1 MNNFSEKIISWYENN
16 GRKNLPWQKKDP
28 YKVWISEIMLQQT
41 QVTTVIPYFNKFISE
56 YPTIE
61 TLASVSLDEVL
72 SLWSGLGYYTRARN
86 IHKTAKILKKDF
98 DCKLPNEIEALM
110 SLPGIGFSTAG
121 AILSLGFEQSGV
133 ILDGN
138 VKRVLLR
145 ISGNKSPMNKYKTEK
160 SLKEF
165 ANTLLP
171 DSKHKEYSQGLM
183 DLGATIC
190 RPKNPECKMCPI
202 VACCSAKEKNIQNE
216 IPVKLNKIEKKEK
229 IIEWV
234 LIKTKTKVLLKRN
247 KESGIWQ
254 NLWLL
259 PDKAFLPLKKIT
271 NLDPIEEDFPNFVHQ
286 LSHKKLLISL
296 KIYTIKNKDR
306 LPINRSL
313 YNWVNIS
320 DSVNMGV
327 PKPVR
332 EILNK
337 ILVKQYFVENL
348 KRTYQK
354 WSDLPIPGQK
364 AKNFLT
370 LFLRKLGMN
379 GLSFKRH

>member
-1 MNNFSEKIISWYENN
+1 MNSFSQKIISWYEIN
-16 GRKNLPWQKKDP
+16 GRKNLPWQVEDP

-41 QVTTVIPYFNKFISE
+41 QVKTVIPYFENFTSKF
-56 YPTIE
+56 PDIE
-61 TLASVSLDEVL
+61 SLAKASLDDVL
-72 SLWSGLGYYTRARN
+72 SLWSGLGYYSRARN
-86 IHKTAKILKKDF
+86 IHETAIILKNDF
-98 DCKLPNEIEALM
+98 NCFLPDNLETLM

-121 AILSLGFEQSGV
+121 AILSLGFKKPGV

-145 ISGNKSPMNKYKTEK
+145 MSGNKSPMNQYKTEK

-165 ANTLLP
+165 AKNLLP
-171 DSKHKEYSQGLM
+171 GNKHKQYSQGLM

-190 RPKNPECKMCPI
+190 RPRNPECKMCPI
-202 VACCSAKEKNIQNE
+202 VVGCSAKEKNIQNE
-216 IPVKLNKIEKKEK
+216 IPVKLNKKEKKEK
-229 IIEWV
+229 RIEWI

-247 KESGIWQ
+247 KNSGIWQ

-259 PDKAFLPLKKIT
+259 PDKTFLSLNKIQG
-271 NLDPIEEDFPNFVHQ
+271 LDPIEQNFPNFVHQ

-296 KIYTIKNKDR
+296 KIYSIKNKDR

-320 DSVNMGV
+320 DSVNMAV

-337 ILVKQYFVENL
+337 I
-348 KRTYQK
+348 
-354 WSDLPIPGQK
+354 
-364 AKNFLT
+364 
-370 LFLRKLGMN
+370 
-379 GLSFKRH
+379 

>member
-1 MNNFSEKIISWYENN
+1 MNNFSEKIISWYEIN

-56 YPTIE
+56 YPTIK
-61 TLASVSLDEVL
+61 TLASTSLDEVL

-165 ANTLLP
+165 ANILLP

-183 DLGATIC
+183 DLGAIIC
-190 RPKNPECKMCPI
+190 RPNKQKI
-202 VACCSAKEKNIQNE
+202 KFFLKEIK
-216 IPVKLNKIEKKEK
+216 KKEFGK
-229 IIEWV
+229 IF
-234 LIKTKTKVLLKRN
+234 
-247 KESGIWQ
+247 GFFQ
-254 NLWLL
+254 
-259 PDKAFLPLKKIT
+259 KKIFF
-271 NLDPIEEDFPNFVHQ
+271 LQRKFLKYFLWKRIFQVLSIIYPI
-286 LSHKKLLISL
+286 K
-296 KIYTIKNKDR
+296 
-306 LPINRSL
+306 
-313 YNWVNIS
+313 
-320 DSVNMGV
+320 
-327 PKPVR
+327 
-332 EILNK
+332 
-337 ILVKQYFVENL
+337 
-348 KRTYQK
+348 
-354 WSDLPIPGQK
+354 
-364 AKNFLT
+364 
-370 LFLRKLGMN
+370 
-379 GLSFKRH
+379 SF

>member
-1 MNNFSEKIISWYENN
+1 MNNFSQKIISWYDAN
-16 GRKNLPWQKKDP
+16 GRKNLPWQKEDP
-28 YKVWISEIMLQQT
+28 YKVWISEVMLQQT
-41 QVTTVIPYFNKFISE
+41 QVSTVIPYFNKFISCF
-56 YPTIE
+56 PKIDD
-61 TLASVSLDEVL
+61 LAVASLDEIL
-72 SLWSGLGYYTRARN
+72 SIWSGLGYYTRAKN
-86 IHKTAKILKKDF
+86 IHKTAIILRKDF
-98 DCKLPNEIEALM
+98 DSKLPNNFEDLVA
-110 SLPGIGFSTAG
+110 LPGIGFSTAG
-121 AILSLGFEQSGV
+121 AILSLGFKKPGV

-145 ISGNKSPMNKYKTEK
+145 MSGNKSPMNQYKTEK

-165 ANTLLP
+165 AKILLP
-171 DSKHKEYSQGLM
+171 GTKHKQYSQGLM

-190 RPKNPECKMCPI
+190 KPKNPECMKCPI
-202 VACCSAKEKNIQNE
+202 VTDCCAKEKNIQNE
-216 IPVKLNKIEKKEK
+216 IPVKRNEKEKKEK
-229 IIEWV
+229 RIEWV

-247 KESGIWQ
+247 RNSGIWQ

-259 PDKAFLPLKKIT
+259 PDKGFLSLDKVKS
-271 NLDPIEEDFPNFVHQ
+271 LDPVEKNFPSFVHH

-306 LPINRSL
+306 LSINRNL

-337 ILVKQYFVENL
+337 I
-348 KRTYQK
+348 
-354 WSDLPIPGQK
+354 
-364 AKNFLT
+364 
-370 LFLRKLGMN
+370 
-379 GLSFKRH
+379 

>member
-1 MNNFSEKIISWYENN
+1 MNNFSQKIISWYEVS
-16 GRKNLPWQKKDP
+16 GRKNLPWQVEDP
-28 YKVWISEIMLQQT
+28 YKIWISEIMLQQT
-41 QVTTVIPYFNKFISE
+41 QVKTVIPYFETFTSKF
-56 YPTIE
+56 PNIE
-61 TLASVSLDEVL
+61 SLAKTSLDDVL
-72 SLWSGLGYYTRARN
+72 SLWSGLGYYSRAKN
-86 IHKTAKILKKDF
+86 IHKTAAILEKDF
-98 DCKLPNEIEALM
+98 NCSLPDTLEDLM
-110 SLPGIGFSTAG
+110 MLPGIGFSTAG
-121 AILSLGFEQSGV
+121 AILSLGFKKPGV

-145 ISGNKSPMNKYKTEK
+145 VSGNKSPINKYKTEK

-165 ANTLLP
+165 AKILLP
-171 DSKHKEYSQGLM
+171 GNKHQQYSQGLM

-190 RPKNPECKMCPI
+190 KPKNPECMNCPI
-202 VACCSAKEKNIQNE
+202 VTDCCAKEKNIQNE
-216 IPVKLNKIEKKEK
+216 IPVKRNEKEKKEK
-229 IIEWV
+229 RIEWV

-247 KESGIWQ
+247 KNSGIWQ

-259 PDKAFLPLKKIT
+259 PDKGFLSLDKIK
-271 NLDPIEEDFPNFVHQ
+271 NLDPVEKNFPSFVHH

-306 LPINRSL
+306 LSINRNL

-337 ILVKQYFVENL
+337 I
-348 KRTYQK
+348 
-354 WSDLPIPGQK
+354 
-364 AKNFLT
+364 
-370 LFLRKLGMN
+370 
-379 GLSFKRH
+379 

>member
-1 MNNFSEKIISWYENN
+1 MNNFSQKIISWYEVS
-16 GRKNLPWQKKDP
+16 GRKNLPWQVEDP
-28 YKVWISEIMLQQT
+28 YKIWISEIMLQQT
-41 QVTTVIPYFNKFISE
+41 QVKTVIPYFETFTSKF
-56 YPTIE
+56 PNIE
-61 TLASVSLDEVL
+61 SLAKTSLDDVL
-72 SLWSGLGYYTRARN
+72 SLWSGLGYYSRAKN
-86 IHKTAKILKKDF
+86 IHKTAVILEKDF
-98 DCKLPNEIEALM
+98 NCSLPDTLEDLM
-110 SLPGIGFSTAG
+110 MLPGIGFSTAG
-121 AILSLGFEQSGV
+121 AILSLGFKKPGV

-145 ISGNKSPMNKYKTEK
+145 MSGNKSPMNQYKTEK

-165 ANTLLP
+165 AKILLP
-171 DSKHKEYSQGLM
+171 STKHKQYSQGLM

-190 RPKNPECKMCPI
+190 KPKNPECMKCPI
-202 VACCSAKEKNIQNE
+202 VTDCCAKEKNIQNE
-216 IPVKLNKIEKKEK
+216 IPVKRNEKEKKEK
-229 IIEWV
+229 RIEWV

-247 KESGIWQ
+247 KNSGIWQ

-259 PDKAFLPLKKIT
+259 PEKGFLSLDKIK
-271 NLDPIEEDFPNFVHQ
+271 NLDPVEKNFPSFVHH

-306 LPINRSL
+306 LSINRKL

-337 ILVKQYFVENL
+337 I
-348 KRTYQK
+348 
-354 WSDLPIPGQK
+354 
-364 AKNFLT
+364 
-370 LFLRKLGMN
+370 
-379 GLSFKRH
+379 

>member
-1 MNNFSEKIISWYENN
+1 MNNFSQKIISWYEVS
-16 GRKNLPWQKKDP
+16 GRKNLPWQVEDP
-28 YKVWISEIMLQQT
+28 YKIWISEIMLQQT
-41 QVTTVIPYFNKFISE
+41 QVKTVIPYFETFTSKF
-56 YPTIE
+56 PNIE
-61 TLASVSLDEVL
+61 SLAKTSLDDVL
-72 SLWSGLGYYTRARN
+72 SLWSGLGYYSRAKN
-86 IHKTAKILKKDF
+86 IHKTAAILEKDF
-98 DCKLPNEIEALM
+98 NCSLPDTLEDLM
-110 SLPGIGFSTAG
+110 MLPGIGFSTAG
-121 AILSLGFEQSGV
+121 AILSLGFKKPGV

-145 ISGNKSPMNKYKTEK
+145 MSGNKSPMNQYKTEK

-165 ANTLLP
+165 AKILLP
-171 DSKHKEYSQGLM
+171 GTKHKQYSQGLM

-190 RPKNPECKMCPI
+190 KPKNPECMKCPI
-202 VACCSAKEKNIQNE
+202 VTDCCAKEKNIQNE
-216 IPVKLNKIEKKEK
+216 IPVKRNEKEKKEK
-229 IIEWV
+229 RIEWV

-247 KESGIWQ
+247 RNSGIWQ

-259 PDKAFLPLKKIT
+259 PDKGFLSLDKIKS
-271 NLDPIEEDFPNFVHQ
+271 LDPVEKNFPSFVHH

-306 LPINRSL
+306 LSINRNL

-337 ILVKQYFVENL
+337 I
-348 KRTYQK
+348 
-354 WSDLPIPGQK
+354 
-364 AKNFLT
+364 
-370 LFLRKLGMN
+370 
-379 GLSFKRH
+379 

>member
-1 MNNFSEKIISWYENN
+1 MNSFSQKIISWYEVS
-16 GRKNLPWQKKDP
+16 GRKNLPWQVEDP
-28 YKVWISEIMLQQT
+28 YKIWISEIMLQQT
-41 QVTTVIPYFNKFISE
+41 QVKTVIPYFETFTSKF
-56 YPTIE
+56 PNIE
-61 TLASVSLDEVL
+61 SLAKTSLDDVL
-72 SLWSGLGYYTRARN
+72 SLWSGLGYYSRAKN
-86 IHKTAKILKKDF
+86 IHKTAAILEKDF
-98 DCKLPNEIEALM
+98 NCSLPDTLEDLM
-110 SLPGIGFSTAG
+110 MLPGIGFSTAG
-121 AILSLGFEQSGV
+121 AILSLGFKKPGV

-145 ISGNKSPMNKYKTEK
+145 MSGNKWPMNQYKTEK

-165 ANTLLP
+165 AKILLP
-171 DSKHKEYSQGLM
+171 GTKHKQYSQGLM

-190 RPKNPECKMCPI
+190 KPKNPECMKCPI
-202 VACCSAKEKNIQNE
+202 VTDCCAKEKNIQNE
-216 IPVKLNKIEKKEK
+216 IPVKRNEKEKKEK
-229 IIEWV
+229 RIEWV

-247 KESGIWQ
+247 KNSGIWQ

-259 PDKAFLPLKKIT
+259 PDKGFLSLDKIK
-271 NLDPIEEDFPNFVHQ
+271 NLDPVEKNFPSFVHH

-306 LPINRSL
+306 LSINRNL

-337 ILVKQYFVENL
+337 I
-348 KRTYQK
+348 
-354 WSDLPIPGQK
+354 
-364 AKNFLT
+364 
-370 LFLRKLGMN
+370 
-379 GLSFKRH
+379 

>member
-1 MNNFSEKIISWYENN
+1 MNNFSQKIISWYEVS
-16 GRKNLPWQKKDP
+16 GRKNLPWQVEDP
-28 YKVWISEIMLQQT
+28 YKIWISEIMLQQT
-41 QVTTVIPYFNKFISE
+41 QVKTVIPYFENFTSKF
-56 YPTIE
+56 PNIE
-61 TLASVSLDEVL
+61 SLAKTSLDDVL
-72 SLWSGLGYYTRARN
+72 SLWSGLGYYSRAKN
-86 IHKTAKILKKDF
+86 IHKTAIILKKNF
-98 DCKLPNEIEALM
+98 NCSLPDTLEDLM
-110 SLPGIGFSTAG
+110 TLPGIGFSTAG
-121 AILSLGFEQSGV
+121 AILSLGFKKPGV

-145 ISGNKSPMNKYKTEK
+145 MSGNKSPMNQYKTEK

-165 ANTLLP
+165 AKILLP
-171 DSKHKEYSQGLM
+171 STKHKQYSQGLM

-190 RPKNPECKMCPI
+190 KPKNPECNMCPVVI
-202 VACCSAKEKNIQNE
+202 DCSANEKEIQNE
-216 IPVKLNKIEKKEK
+216 IPVKINKIEKKEK

-259 PDKAFLPLKKIT
+259 PEKKILSLKKIT
-271 NLDPIEEDFPNFVHQ
+271 NLDPIEEDFPSFVHQ

-313 YNWVNIS
+313 FNWVNIS

-327 PKPVR
+327 PKPVK

-337 ILVKQYFVENL
+337 I
-348 KRTYQK
+348 
-354 WSDLPIPGQK
+354 
-364 AKNFLT
+364 
-370 LFLRKLGMN
+370 
-379 GLSFKRH
+379 

>member
-1 MNNFSEKIISWYENN
+1 M
-16 GRKNLPWQKKDP
+16 
-28 YKVWISEIMLQQT
+28 M
-41 QVTTVIPYFNKFISE
+41 
-56 YPTIE
+56 
-61 TLASVSLDEVL
+61 
-72 SLWSGLGYYTRARN
+72 
-86 IHKTAKILKKDF
+86 
-98 DCKLPNEIEALM
+98 
-110 SLPGIGFSTAG
+110 LPGIGFSTAG
-121 AILSLGFEQSGV
+121 AILSLGFKKPGV

-145 ISGNKSPMNKYKTEK
+145 MSGNKSPMNQYKTEK

-165 ANTLLP
+165 AKILLP
-171 DSKHKEYSQGLM
+171 GTKHKQYSQGLM

-190 RPKNPECKMCPI
+190 KPKNPECMKCPI
-202 VACCSAKEKNIQNE
+202 VTDCCAKEKNIQNE
-216 IPVKLNKIEKKEK
+216 IPVKRNEKEKKEK
-229 IIEWV
+229 RIEWV

-247 KESGIWQ
+247 KNSGIWQ

-259 PDKAFLPLKKIT
+259 PDKGFLSLDKIK
-271 NLDPIEEDFPNFVHQ
+271 NLDPVEKNLPSFVHH

-306 LPINRSL
+306 LSINRNL

-337 ILVKQYFVENL
+337 I
-348 KRTYQK
+348 
-354 WSDLPIPGQK
+354 
-364 AKNFLT
+364 
-370 LFLRKLGMN
+370 
-379 GLSFKRH
+379 

>member
-41 QVTTVIPYFNKFISE
+41 QVTTVIPYFDKFISK

-165 ANTLLP
+165 ANILLP
-171 DSKHKEYSQGLM
+171 DSKHTEYSQGLM
-183 DLGATIC
+183 DLGALIC
-190 RPKNPECKMCPI
+190 RPKNPICSKCPLDEDC
-202 VACCSAKEKNIQNE
+202 AANQKEIQDE
-216 IPVKLNKIEKKEK
+216 IPVKVIKKEK
-229 IIEWV
+229 SEKKIDWI
-234 LIKTKTKVLLKRN
+234 LIKTKNKVLLKRN
-247 KESGIWQ
+247 KEKGIWQ
-254 NLWLL
+254 NLWVL
-259 PDKAFLPLKKIT
+259 PEKDFFSSKKISKI
-271 NLDPIEEDFPNFVHQ
+271 LPVEESFSSFEHH
-286 LSHKKLLISL
+286 LSHKKLLISVRVL
-296 KIYTIKNKDR
+296 IIKNKDR
-306 LPINRSL
+306 LSIDRRIF
-313 YNWVNIS
+313 NWVNIS
-320 DSVNMGV
+320 DSVNMGI
-327 PKPVR
+327 PKPVKD
-332 EILNK
+332 ILK
-337 ILVKQYFVENL
+337 KY
-348 KRTYQK
+348 
-354 WSDLPIPGQK
+354 G
-364 AKNFLT
+364 
-370 LFLRKLGMN
+370 
-379 GLSFKRH
+379 

>member
-1 MNNFSEKIISWYENN
+1 MNSFSQKIISWYEIN
-16 GRKNLPWQKKDP
+16 GRKNLPWQVEDP

-41 QVTTVIPYFNKFISE
+41 QVKTVIPYFENFTSRF
-56 YPTIE
+56 PDIE
-61 TLASVSLDEVL
+61 SLAEASLDDVL
-72 SLWSGLGYYTRARN
+72 SLWSGLGYYSRARN
-86 IHKTAKILKKDF
+86 IHKTAIILKKDF
-98 DCKLPNEIEALM
+98 DCFLPNNLEALM
-110 SLPGIGFSTAG
+110 LLPGIGFSTAG
-121 AILSLGFEQSGV
+121 AILSLGFKKPGV

-145 ISGNKSPMNKYKTEK
+145 VSGNKSPINKYKTEK

-165 ANTLLP
+165 AKILLP
-171 DSKHKEYSQGLM
+171 GNKHQQYSQGLM

-190 RPKNPECKMCPI
+190 KPKNPECTKCPI
-202 VACCSAKEKNIQNE
+202 VTGCCAKKKNIQNE
-216 IPVKLNKIEKKEK
+216 IPVKLNKKEKKEK
-229 IIEWV
+229 RIEWV

-247 KESGIWQ
+247 KNSGIWQ

-259 PDKAFLPLKKIT
+259 PDKGFLSLDKIKS
-271 NLDPIEEDFPNFVHQ
+271 LDPVEKNFPSFVHH

-296 KIYTIKNKDR
+296 NIYTIENKDR
-306 LPINRSL
+306 LSINRKL

-337 ILVKQYFVENL
+337 I
-348 KRTYQK
+348 
-354 WSDLPIPGQK
+354 
-364 AKNFLT
+364 
-370 LFLRKLGMN
+370 
-379 GLSFKRH
+379 

>member
-1 MNNFSEKIISWYENN
+1 MNSFSQKIISWYEVS
-16 GRKNLPWQKKDP
+16 GRKNLPWQVEDP
-28 YKVWISEIMLQQT
+28 YKIWISEIMLQQT
-41 QVTTVIPYFNKFISE
+41 QVKTVIPYFETFTSKF
-56 YPTIE
+56 PNIE
-61 TLASVSLDEVL
+61 SLAKTSLDDVL
-72 SLWSGLGYYTRARN
+72 SLWSGLGYYSRAKN
-86 IHKTAKILKKDF
+86 IHKTAAILEKDF
-98 DCKLPNEIEALM
+98 NCSLPDTLEDLM
-110 SLPGIGFSTAG
+110 MLPGIGFSTAG
-121 AILSLGFEQSGV
+121 AILSLGFKKPGV

-145 ISGNKSPMNKYKTEK
+145 MSGNKSPMNQYKTEK

-165 ANTLLP
+165 AKILLP
-171 DSKHKEYSQGLM
+171 GTKHKQYSQGLM

-190 RPKNPECKMCPI
+190 KPKNPECMKCPI
-202 VACCSAKEKNIQNE
+202 VTDCCAKEKNIQNE
-216 IPVKLNKIEKKEK
+216 IPVKRNEKEKKEK
-229 IIEWV
+229 RIEWV

-247 KESGIWQ
+247 KNSGICQ

-259 PDKAFLPLKKIT
+259 PDKLFLSLDKIK
-271 NLDPIEEDFPNFVHQ
+271 NLDPVEKNFPSFVHH

-306 LPINRSL
+306 LSINRNL

-337 ILVKQYFVENL
+337 I
-348 KRTYQK
+348 
-354 WSDLPIPGQK
+354 
-364 AKNFLT
+364 
-370 LFLRKLGMN
+370 
-379 GLSFKRH
+379 